1 MYLFTA
7 ILMDNE
13 FIIVTAIIIPIG
25 YYLAEPSSILHALP
39 LVGLY
44 LSLTIIGVASTTRRQ
59 TQVLEYLL

>member
-13 FIIVTAIIIPIG
+13 FIIIAAIIIAIRYNLTG
-25 YYLAEPSSILHALP
+25 PSPILHALP